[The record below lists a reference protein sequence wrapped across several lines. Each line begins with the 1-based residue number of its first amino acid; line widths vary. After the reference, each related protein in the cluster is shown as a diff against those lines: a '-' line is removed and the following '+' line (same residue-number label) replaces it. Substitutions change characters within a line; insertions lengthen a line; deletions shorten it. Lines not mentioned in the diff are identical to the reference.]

1 MANDNTV
8 RCCPDPSVDATA
20 DFTNFGSAET
30 FLRRTGIKEQVVPPH
45 PRIAPEAHRAHT
57 IPLVAPLP
65 LAPLQYPLDGEPP
78 PDRGQTREW
87 PHPSFEDIV

>member
-8 RCCPDPSVDATA
+8 RCCPDSSVDAAA

-30 FLRRTGIKEQVVPPH
+30 FLRRVGIKEQIVPPL
-45 PRIAPEAHRAHT
+45 PRIQPGEHRAHS
-57 IPLVAPLP
+57 IPLEPPLP
-65 LAPLQYPLDGEPP
+65 LPPLQWPLDGEPP

-87 PHPSFEDIV
+87 PHPNLEDLV